1 MRDNLLSWPSGCF
14 ASRSASDW
22 LHPPPSQSG
31 KLGGQVARGRAAE
44 ERALD
49 ARSRSLYLVPYP
61 GDKEDLQEGFR
72 YGRDKVQSLGT
83 GLCAFGVST
92 LSTV

>member
-61 GDKEDLQEGFR
+61 GDKGSPRRALGMGMTR
-72 YGRDKVQSLGT
+72 SNLCGIGPYG
-83 GLCAFGVST
+83 
-92 LSTV
+92 